1 MRPRASD
8 PVFVE
13 VAWSRL
19 ISVVE
24 QEAQA
29 LLRTA
34 FTNIVRE
41 SGDLSAGVF
50 DLEGRMVAQAVTGTP
65 VTSTRWPW
73 RGARAARAG
82 PGRSPGDVLP
92 PTTRGGLGHL
102 NDITVVTPV
111 FHRGA
116 SSATPKHARHGHRR
130 PRHHRTP
137 RLP

>member
-1 MRPRASD
+1 MKARATD

-50 DLEGRMVAQAVTGTP
+50 DLEGRMVAQAQDAIEP
-65 VTSTRWPW
+65 EYACIKRE
-73 RGARAARAG
+73 GAFDVRNFEMHVADGRAG
-82 PGRSPGDVLP
+82 GNAVAFHERILYWRTGRGIEEAESV
-92 PTTRGGLGHL
+92 
-102 NDITVVTPV
+102 
-111 FHRGA
+111 
-116 SSATPKHARHGHRR
+116 
-130 PRHHRTP
+130 
-137 RLP
+137 RL